1 MQPQATDFAGYHY
14 PASQLELL
22 DRSPTATPVHTRSAS
37 PTRGKVMPHTVKEAT
52 NFESKLNDQMG
63 SSVVS
68 SESITTDT
76 PSGSNKPITFAKPDE
91 KLGLKPVSATD
102 GSATVST
109 VTKVKYLIIYFT
121 FNLGLTLFNKAVMI
135 AFPFPFLLTALHAA
149 AGCLGTGIWY
159 YYGSLK
165 PKALTRKDS
174 VALYAFSIL
183 YTVNIAVSNLSL
195 SMVTIPFHQVLRATT
210 PVFTVAIYRFCYSN
224 TYSFDTYV
232 SLIPVIIGVG
242 LATYGDYYATMLG
255 FFMTL
260 LGAILAALKTV
271 VTNRMQT
278 AGLHLTA
285 LELLYRLSPLAFLQS
300 IAMAYINDEFSG
312 IKKFLFEQGN
322 LSMKV
327 ILIFF
332 INAAM
337 AFGLNVTSF
346 TANKKTGALTMTVA
360 ANVKQIL
367 TVLLAVIF
375 WHLKVGYINA
385 SGILITIIGGVW
397 YGRLELMNQ
406 KGRKPS
412 HMADLEES
420 KVGRA

>member
-1 MQPQATDFAGYHY
+1 
-14 PASQLELL
+14 
-22 DRSPTATPVHTRSAS
+22 
-37 PTRGKVMPHTVKEAT
+37 
-52 NFESKLNDQMG
+52 
-63 SSVVS
+63 
-68 SESITTDT
+68 
-76 PSGSNKPITFAKPDE
+76 
-91 KLGLKPVSATD
+91 
-102 GSATVST
+102 
-109 VTKVKYLIIYFT
+109 
-121 FNLGLTLFNKAVMI
+121 
-135 AFPFPFLLTALHAA
+135 
-149 AGCLGTGIWY
+149 
-159 YYGSLK
+159 
-165 PKALTRKDS
+165 
-174 VALYAFSIL
+174 
-183 YTVNIAVSNLSL
+183 
-195 SMVTIPFHQVLRATT
+195 MVTIPFHQVLRATT

-300 IAMAYINDEFSG
+300 IAMAYLNGEFSG
-312 IKKFLFEQGN
+312 IEKFLFEQGN
-322 LSMKV
+322 LSMKI
-327 ILIFF
+327 ILIFL

-375 WHLKVGYINA
+375 WHLKVSYINA
-385 SGILITIIGGVW
+385 SGMLKESRCCS
-397 YGRLELMNQ
+397 RL
-406 KGRKPS
+406 G
-412 HMADLEES
+412 
-420 KVGRA
+420 